1 MFSKRQCVLILAI
14 MFVFSLLTLNTH
26 AFIERTYTVSEI
38 LDACTNIVYGKV
50 KSVDT
55 TRLTAIIEV
64 EENVKGQSNL
74 TLIKMNFGI
83 GQRRPESTPEKM
95 VKLLEVGKPIIV
107 FYEQQQAINS
117 LGYVSGKWFQT
128 RSNAPEGWWG
138 FTHLD
143 PYMAR
148 TFRGTTKEFQKV
160 VRKVLAGE
168 EWIPPEIHVKMLVLR
183 QKGAS
188 SNEDEAI
195 KKIRKAGGCV
205 VNYEVTDK
213 RSLPGLDKVHLLW
226 IGYREIS
233 DGGSY
238 FFNET
243 IEEKIKKFVFNGGV
257 VIVSGQDSDP
267 DRPCGTGWLVGELTG
282 VDRSTHQDFY
292 ITDRGRTLM
301 FETPNHIESGQ
312 LIFDDA
318 WMAWDGRCEPLA
330 TTTDGQNLV
339 VGARRHGEG
348 MYIITSMYN
357 RDATNVARNEKLIQ
371 NLLHYAAIRAK
382 I

>member
-1 MFSKRQCVLILAI
+1 MFSKRQCALILVT
-14 MFVFSLLTLNTH
+14 MFIFSLFTLNTH
-26 AFIERTYTVSEI
+26 AFIERTYTVSQI

-50 KSVDT
+50 KSVNT
-55 TRLTAIIEV
+55 TRQTAIIEV
-64 EENVKGQSNL
+64 EENVKGTSNL
-74 TLIKMNFGI
+74 PQIKMNFGV

-95 VKLLEVGKPIIV
+95 VALLEVGKPIIV

-128 RSNAPEGWWG
+128 RSSAPEGWWG

-168 EWIPPEIHVKMLVLR
+168 EWTPPETHVKMLVLAR
-183 QKGAS
+183 QDAS
-188 SNEDEAI
+188 RSEYEI
-195 KKIRKAGGCV
+195 VKKIRNSGGCV

-213 RSLPGLDKVHLLW
+213 RSLPGLDKAHLLW

-233 DGGSY
+233 DGSY
-238 FFNET
+238 LFNKD
-243 IEEKIKKFVFNGGV
+243 IEEKIRKFVFNGGV

-267 DRPCGTGWLVGELTG
+267 DLPCGTGWWVGQLTG
-282 VDRSTHQDFY
+282 VDRDTHQDFL

-301 FETPNHIESGQ
+301 FEAPNHIQPGQ
-312 LIFDDA
+312 LIFDDG

-330 TTTDGQNLV
+330 TTIDGQHLV

-348 MYIITSMYN
+348 IYIVTSMYN
-357 RDATNVARNEKLIQ
+357 CDAPNVARNEKLIQ
-371 NLLHYAAIRAK
+371 NLLYYAAIRAK